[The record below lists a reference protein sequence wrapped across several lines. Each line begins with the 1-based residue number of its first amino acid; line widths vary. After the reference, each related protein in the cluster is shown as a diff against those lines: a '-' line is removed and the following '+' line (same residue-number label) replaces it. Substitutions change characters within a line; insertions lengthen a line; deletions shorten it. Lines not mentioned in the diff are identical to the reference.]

1 MMTPQLYLFFKGDCL
16 EAMSHYAETLGGTIE
31 GVFLNKDAGSPEER
45 MPGGD
50 DLVMNLAMRLDDSLM
65 MASDNSDEMY
75 ERPQGFRIQI
85 ETPSAEEFDR
95 VFAALAQDARHIPM
109 PPGETFWAERFA
121 MFTDRFGTPWML
133 NFTGSRSPDATT

>member
-1 MMTPQLYLFFKGDCL
+1 MTPQFYLFFNGDCL
-16 EAMSHYAETLGGTIE
+16 EAMTHYADTLGGVIE
-31 GVFLNKDAGSPEER
+31 GVFLNRDAAPEEQ
-45 MPGGD
+45 MPGHDNG
-50 DLVMNLAMRLDDSLM
+50 DLVMNLAMRLGDTLM

-85 ETPSAEEFDR
+85 ETPSADEFDR
-95 VFAALAQDARHIPM
+95 VFAALSEGARDIPM

>member
-1 MMTPQLYLFFKGDCL
+1 MMTPQFYLFFKGDCL
-16 EAMSHYAETLGGTIE
+16 EAMTHYAETLGGTID
-31 GVFLNKDAGSPEER
+31 GVFLNKDAASPQER

-50 DLVMNLAMRLDDSLM
+50 DLVMNLAMRFGDTLM

-85 ETPSAEEFDR
+85 ETPSREEFDR
-95 VFAALAQDARHIPM
+95 VFAALAEGAAAMPM
-109 PPGETFWAERFA
+109 PPGESFWAERFA

-133 NFTGSRSPDATT
+133 NFTGSKS